1 MGLLQGLGKDVSCK
15 NVTATSFN
23 FSTNTSEKITY
34 LVPESISPNFSVSTY
49 FCFMFL
55 MLTTSLVAF
64 SLLNYSKAAK
74 KERKKETVMTVSN
87 LDEEMKSMT
96 DSTRLSKNHS
106 FKKETFEKI
115 ILLFMIFVLSFINYG
130 ILPG

>member
-1 MGLLQGLGKDVSCK
+1 MGLLQGLGQDVGCK
-15 NVTATSFN
+15 NVTANNFN
-23 FSTNTSEKITY
+23 FSTNSSEKITY

-64 SLLNYSKAAK
+64 SLLNYSKVAK
-74 KERKKETVMTVSN
+74 KERKKEIVAN

-96 DSTRLSKNHS
+96 DSTKFSKNHS
-106 FKKETFEKI
+106 LKKETFEKI

>member
-1 MGLLQGLGKDVSCK
+1 
-15 NVTATSFN
+15 
-23 FSTNTSEKITY
+23 
-34 LVPESISPNFSVSTY
+34 
-49 FCFMFL
+49 MFL

-64 SLLNYSKAAK
+64 SLLNYSKVAK
-74 KERKKETVMTVSN
+74 KERKKEIVAN

-96 DSTRLSKNHS
+96 DSTKFSKNHS
-106 FKKETFEKI
+106 LKKETFEKI